1 MSPVSAGESTSLLQ
15 HAVQTAATFADA
27 VDREARFPVE
37 SIAALREAGALGALV
52 PRELGGLGLT
62 VSDVASQCQ
71 QLAQACASTA
81 MIYAMHQIK
90 VSCLV
95 NHVLDQ
101 PWHREFVRRIA
112 QERLLLA
119 SITSEV
125 GTGGDQRSS
134 VCAVKVE
141 DGAFTLTKHA
151 TTVSYG
157 AYADVFLVTTRSH
170 ADAPPSDQVMVTC
183 LREDSS
189 LEMTSGWDA
198 LGMRG
203 TCSAGYVFQSSGVA
217 NQVAPVPFADISAD
231 TMVPVSHLL
240 WSAVWT
246 GIAANALM
254 RARAFLRA
262 QARRQHGGPTPGAA
276 RLVHATGMLEM
287 MQARIRVMLTSFDAC
302 NAMGSSRNV
311 VSAEEAGWPVGVVR
325 ATALNTLKFDVST
338 MCHEVVLEA
347 MLICGMA
354 GYKNDTEFSVGRHL
368 RDVLSAQLMISN
380 DRIAAGAG
388 ALLLAQRT
396 QLATL

>member
-1 MSPVSAGESTSLLQ
+1 MSPTVGEAGTLWD
-15 HAVQTAATFADA
+15 HAVQTAGIHADA
-27 VDREARFPVE
+27 VDREARFPAE
-37 SIAALREAGALGALV
+37 AIHALRQAGAMGSLV
-52 PRELGGLGLT
+52 PKELGGLGLT
-62 VSDVASQCQ
+62 VSQVASQCQ
-71 QLAQACASTA
+71 QLGQACASTA

-95 NHVLDQ
+95 NHVLGQ
-101 PWHREFVRRIA
+101 AWHREFVQRIA
-112 QERLLLA
+112 RERLLLA

-134 VCAVKVE
+134 VCAVSVA

-157 AYADVFLVTTRSH
+157 AHADVFLVTTRAH
-170 ADAPPSDQVMVTC
+170 EDAPASDQVMVTC
-183 LREDSS
+183 LREDST
-189 LEMTSGWDA
+189 LEMTGGWDA

-203 TCSAGYVFQSSGVA
+203 TCSAGYVFHSRGVA
-217 NQVAPVPFADISAD
+217 DQVEPVPFADISAD
-231 TMVPVSHLL
+231 TMVAVSHLL

-246 GIAANALM
+246 GIAANALT

-262 QARRQHGGPTPGAA
+262 QARRQPGGTPPGAS
-276 RLVHATGMLEM
+276 RLVHATGLLEM
-287 MQARIRVMLTSFDAC
+287 MQARIRAMLTSFDAC
-302 NAMGSSRNV
+302 NAMGSGRAV
-311 VSAEEAGWPVGVVR
+311 VSAEEAGWPVGIAK

-338 MCHEVVLEA
+338 LCHEVVLEA
-347 MLICGMA
+347 LLICGMM